1 MPLNS
6 DVDWFKQ
13 VMNNVRNSFKHLMSK
28 MVQNGSTKDVKD
40 FFCTHHLANRFA
52 DAGILQPAFFS
63 VLLLRISDGPYLGD
77 ERGEPLSGPVSR

>member
-1 MPLNS
+1 MGRQRCEGL
-6 DVDWFKQ
+6 F
-13 VMNNVRNSFKHLMSK
+13 R
-28 MVQNGSTKDVKD
+28 
-40 FFCTHHLANRFA
+40 THDLANRFA